1 MCPGPNFS
9 DSAIKRPAR
18 QTECERRIPM
28 RRHGATLVAVFI
40 FAGATLIASCA
51 KPYHEE
57 VERRN
62 QRGPSENKNS
72 YQRGPMSPHWNSP
85 FALGLPRGAFDCTI
99 GKFGPGHIPGWKPQY
114 MPGWKNVERTGEVTS
129 TSTASS
135 LALSSGP
142 DGSI

>member
-40 FAGATLIASCA
+40 FAGATLIASFDFLMVGLRA
-51 KPYHEE
+51 
-57 VERRN
+57 RRN

-85 FALGLPRGAFDCTI
+85 FALGLPRGAFDCTV
-99 GKFGPGHIPGWKPQY
+99 GKIRAWAHPWL
-114 MPGWKNVERTGEVTS
+114 ETS
-129 TSTASS
+129 VHAW
-135 LALSSGP
+135 LEKC
-142 DGSI
+142 